1 MFLICSITSGIVPLM
16 PTDRLDIP
24 PIPAATASLAPA
36 NPSEVAESLAYA
48 LRFDERGRPRSGGW
62 EFAAA
67 IAAERLVQHLDRAG
81 FVVLKRRTGAPHS
94 AG

>member
-1 MFLICSITSGIVPLM
+1 M
-16 PTDRLDIP
+16 PVDPIAIP
-24 PIPAATASLAPA
+24 PIPTATATLAPA
-36 NPSEVAESLAYA
+36 SSAEVTESLAYA

-67 IAAERLVQHLDRAG
+67 IAAERLVEHLERAG
-81 FVVLKRRTGAPHS
+81 FVVLKRRTGTPHS

>member
-1 MFLICSITSGIVPLM
+1 MSADPLA
-16 PTDRLDIP
+16 IP

-36 NPSEVAESLAYA
+36 SPGEVAESLAYA

-67 IAAERLVQHLDRAG
+67 IAAERLVEHLERAG